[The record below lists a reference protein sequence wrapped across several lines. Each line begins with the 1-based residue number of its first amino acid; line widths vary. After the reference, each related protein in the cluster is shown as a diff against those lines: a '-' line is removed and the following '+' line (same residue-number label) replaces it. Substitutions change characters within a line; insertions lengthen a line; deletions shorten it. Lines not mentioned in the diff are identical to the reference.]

1 MSTSIYGKRMR
12 KISITFILMA
22 LWLLSSVAWAATH
35 TISISA
41 VQLPNGQ
48 YGYKLNNH
56 TSSDGAVPNY
66 PAEAVIPGPTLFVK
80 QGDQVTVQLRNET
93 NIKIGFNVPGLTNGN
108 VAPANPGQTKSYTL
122 NTQQTGTYPYFDEK
136 SQLLG
141 LFGAI
146 VVDDASGQV
155 QSFVDGDG
163 KITAVN
169 RSQLDKEFV
178 MFMVGSTF
186 WGAEISRDGT
196 QKPLWTN

>member
-93 NIKIGFNVPGLTNGN
+93 NIKIGFNV
-108 VAPANPGQTKSYTL
+108 
-122 NTQQTGTYPYFDEK
+122 
-136 SQLLG
+136 
-141 LFGAI
+141 
-146 VVDDASGQV
+146 
-155 QSFVDGDG
+155 
-163 KITAVN
+163 
-169 RSQLDKEFV
+169 
-178 MFMVGSTF
+178 
-186 WGAEISRDGT
+186 
-196 QKPLWTN
+196 